1 VIGVDGNE
9 YPGAPRHERAGTVG
23 AGAAVPANILPEPL
37 PQPGADGPHP
47 Q

>member
-1 VIGVDGNE
+1 MKGTSSRDRCGT
-9 YPGAPRHERAGTVG
+9 ERAGTVG
-23 AGAAVPANILPEPL
+23 AGAEPPVNILPEPL